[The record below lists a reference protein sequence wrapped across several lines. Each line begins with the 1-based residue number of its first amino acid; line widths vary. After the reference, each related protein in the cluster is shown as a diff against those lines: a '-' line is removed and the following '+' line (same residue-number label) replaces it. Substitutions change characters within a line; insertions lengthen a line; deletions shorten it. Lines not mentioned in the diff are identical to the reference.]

1 MLQVWLHFY
10 CAQISPDLSLVSK
23 VLERFMRTK
32 VSLSTIYSQFRSCF
46 STQEALLYTGTTCC
60 LQLIAV
66 LFFFLHEKGLWI
78 SATYNSYHSD
88 HTITIQPGNPWPLPL
103 LGHGLLTVFTRVRV
117 VLDSSFWKLCPV
129 YNIWSSSRFNIW
141 TLVFTY
147 VLYLLLFTT
156 LSWFSMQ
163 MTPCYICQLTA
174 YRVSIFSNK
183 TIIKSWHGQVD
194 HSLNCML

>member
-1 MLQVWLHFY
+1 MH
-10 CAQISPDLSLVSK
+10 
-23 VLERFMRTK
+23 TK

-46 STQEALLYTGTTCC
+46 STQEPLLSVTNYWHNLLSSTHCH
-60 LQLIAV
+60 L
-66 LFFFLHEKGLWI
+66 FFLHEKGLWI
-78 SATYNSYHSD
+78 NATYNSYHSD